1 MTGSRL
7 ERRLTPA
14 EKIKQ
19 RSLLKI
25 AMSGDSVDIKKLDL
39 GDIRY
44 VGINLDKAIANP
56 GSEEWDLVLR
66 DGDRLV
72 IPQFNNTVSI
82 SGEVMYPTTVTYK
95 KGARKSYYI
104 NKSGG
109 FSRRAM
115 SKRAFVV
122 NMNGTVSRIRS
133 SKDIQPGCEIVVP
146 AKSKRRRITIGE
158 ILSMGTMTATLGTV
172 IATLLK

>member
-1 MTGSRL
+1 M
-7 ERRLTPA
+7 
-14 EKIKQ
+14 
-19 RSLLKI
+19 
-25 AMSGDSVDIKKLDL
+25 
-39 GDIRY
+39 
-44 VGINLDKAIANP
+44 
-56 GSEEWDLVLR
+56 LR
-66 DGDRLV
+66 DGDHLV
-72 IPQFNNTVSI
+72 IPQFSNTVSI

-95 KGARKSYYI
+95 KGARLSYYI

-109 FSRRAM
+109 FSLKAKQR
-115 SKRAFVV
+115 RAFVV
-122 NMNGTVSRIRS
+122 HMNGTVSRVRS